1 MKTLIPIIN
10 FIKEGNDPMRTL
22 FIIVL
27 LIIVGYFLLQYA
39 NPKTKKNADTALKQA
54 YNELKQK
61 AKEEKVPEKLEEGAK
76 KVGDMALDASI
87 TAAIKAKMA
96 ADETVKATDIDVDTK
111 NGIVTLS
118 GTVSSKA
125 EADRAMVIAKEAEGV
140 KSVTSHLVV
149 KAA

>member
-1 MKTLIPIIN
+1 
-10 FIKEGNDPMRTL
+10 MRTL
-22 FIIVL
+22 LIILL

-39 NPKTKKNADTALKQA
+39 NPKTKKNTDTALKQA
-54 YNELKQK
+54 SREVVDKTKEGYNELKQK
-61 AKEEKVPEKLEEGAK
+61 AKEEKVPEKVKEGAK
-76 KVGDMALDASI
+76 ELGDMALDASI

-96 ADETVKATDIDVDTK
+96 ADEQVKASDIDVDTK
-111 NGIVTLS
+111 NGNVTLS

-125 EADRAMVIAKEAEGV
+125 EADRAIQIAKEAEGV

>member
-1 MKTLIPIIN
+1 
-10 FIKEGNDPMRTL
+10 MRTL
-22 FIIVL
+22 LIIVL

-39 NPKTKKNADTALKQA
+39 NPKTKKNTDTALKQA
-54 YNELKQK
+54 YNELKEK
-61 AKEEKVPEKLEEGAK
+61 AKEEKVPEKVEQGAK
-76 KVGDMALDASI
+76 QLGDMALDVSI

-96 ADETVKATDIDVDTK
+96 ADDTVKADIDVHTK

-125 EADRAMVIAKEAEGV
+125 EADRAIEIAKEAEGV
-140 KSVTSHLVV
+140 KSVTSHLIV

>member
-1 MKTLIPIIN
+1 
-10 FIKEGNDPMRTL
+10 MRTL
-22 FIIVL
+22 LIIVL

-39 NPKTKKNADTALKQA
+39 NPQTKKNTDTALKQA

-61 AKEEKVPEKLEEGAK
+61 AKDEKVKEKVEKGAK
-76 KVGDMALDASI
+76 QLEDLALDTSI

-96 ADETVKATDIDVDTK
+96 ADEQVKASNIDVDTK
-111 NGIVTLS
+111 NGVVTLT

-125 EADRAMVIAKEAEGV
+125 EADRAIALAKEAEGV

>member
-1 MKTLIPIIN
+1 
-10 FIKEGNDPMRTL
+10 MRTL
-22 FIIVL
+22 LIIVV
-27 LIIVGYFLLQYA
+27 LIIVGYFLLQYV
-39 NPKTKKNADTALKQA
+39 NPQTKKNTDTALKQA

-61 AKEEKVPEKLEEGAK
+61 ANDPKVHQKVEQGAK
-76 KVGDMALDASI
+76 QLESVALDTSI

-96 ADETVKATDIDVDTK
+96 ADETVKATNIDVHTK

-125 EADRAMVIAKEAEGV
+125 EADRAIAIAKEAEGV
-140 KSVTSHLVV
+140 KSVTAHLVI

>member
-1 MKTLIPIIN
+1 
-10 FIKEGNDPMRTL
+10 MRIL
-22 FIIVL
+22 LIIVL

-54 YNELKQK
+54 YSELKQK
-61 AKEEKVPEKLEEGAK
+61 AKDEKVQEKVEKGAK
-76 KVGDMALDASI
+76 QLEDLALDTSI

-96 ADETVKATDIDVDTK
+96 ADEHVKASNIDVDTK
-111 NGIVTLS
+111 DGIVTLS

-125 EADRAMVIAKEAEGV
+125 EADRAVAIAKEAEGV

>member
-1 MKTLIPIIN
+1 
-10 FIKEGNDPMRTL
+10 MRTIL
-22 FIIVL
+22 IIVL

-54 YNELKQK
+54 SREAVEKTKQGYNELKQK
-61 AKEEKVPEKLEEGAK
+61 AKEEKIPEKVEQGAK
-76 KVGDMALDASI
+76 QLEGLALDTRI

-96 ADETVKATDIDVDTK
+96 ADEQVKALNIDVDTK
-111 NGIVTLS
+111 NGVVTLN

-125 EADRAMVIAKEAEGV
+125 EAERAVAIAKEAEGV

>member
-1 MKTLIPIIN
+1 
-10 FIKEGNDPMRTL
+10 MRTL
-22 FIIVL
+22 LIIVL

-54 YNELKQK
+54 YSELKQK
-61 AKEEKVPEKLEEGAK
+61 AKDEKVQEKVKEGAK
-76 KVGDMALDASI
+76 QLEDLALDTSI

-96 ADETVKATDIDVDTK
+96 ADEHVKASNIDVDTK
-111 NGIVTLS
+111 NGVVTLT

-125 EADRAMVIAKEAEGV
+125 EADRAVAIAKEAEGV

>member
-1 MKTLIPIIN
+1 
-10 FIKEGNDPMRTL
+10 MRTL
-22 FIIVL
+22 LIIVL

-39 NPKTKKNADTALKQA
+39 NPKTKKNTDTALKQA
-54 YNELKQK
+54 SQEVVEKTKEGYNELKQK

-111 NGIVTLS
+111 NGNVTLS
-118 GTVSSKA
+118 GTVSNKA
-125 EADRAMVIAKEAEGV
+125 EADRAIAIAKEAEGV

>member
-1 MKTLIPIIN
+1 
-10 FIKEGNDPMRTL
+10 MRTL
-22 FIIVL
+22 LIIVL

-54 YNELKQK
+54 YSELKQK
-61 AKEEKVPEKLEEGAK
+61 AKDEKVQEKVEKGAK
-76 KVGDMALDASI
+76 QLEDLALDTSI

-96 ADETVKATDIDVDTK
+96 ADEHVKASNIDVDTK
-111 NGIVTLS
+111 NGVVTLS

-125 EADRAMVIAKEAEGV
+125 EADRAVAIAKEAEGV

>member
-1 MKTLIPIIN
+1 
-10 FIKEGNDPMRTL
+10 MRTL
-22 FIIVL
+22 LIIVL
-27 LIIVGYFLLQYA
+27 LIIVGYFLLQYT

-54 YNELKQK
+54 YSELKQK
-61 AKEEKVPEKLEEGAK
+61 AKEEKVPEKVEQGAK
-76 KVGDMALDASI
+76 QLEDMALDTSI

-96 ADETVKATDIDVDTK
+96 ADDTVKATDVDVHTK

-125 EADRAMVIAKEAEGV
+125 EADRVLAIAKEAEGV

>member
-1 MKTLIPIIN
+1 
-10 FIKEGNDPMRTL
+10 MRTL
-22 FIIVL
+22 LIIVL
-27 LIIVGYFLLQYA
+27 IIIVGYFLLQYA

-54 YNELKQK
+54 SREVVDKTKEGYNELKQK

-111 NGIVTLS
+111 NGNVTLS
-118 GTVSSKA
+118 GSVSNKA
-125 EADRAMVIAKEAEGV
+125 EADRAIAIAKEAEGV